1 MNTDWCIPYKE
12 GEPPK
17 MYFCQ
22 SKLNVWANTADQ
34 AQEALRTTRKNLT
47 PYFEKT
53 HRDIAAQ
60 LAGMMLICMYFVKK
74 LGQHSFSFIQLHSE

>member
-1 MNTDWCIPYKE
+1 
-12 GEPPK
+12 

-34 AQEALRTTRKNLT
+34 AQEALKTTRKSLT

-60 LAGMMLICMYFVKK
+60 LAGKAMYIF
-74 LGQHSFSFIQLHSE
+74 FCFIPIIY